1 MVSHR
6 WRDFRARALVAR
18 GHAETFLSE
27 LHLPRMPSMEQI
39 RRLAEGR
46 LARTPSLDE
55 ISRRTREIL
64 LEAVTKRLLGDGPA
78 SGPTGLAS
86 L

>member
-1 MVSHR
+1 
-6 WRDFRARALVAR
+6 
-18 GHAETFLSE
+18 
-27 LHLPRMPSMEQI
+27 MEQI
-39 RRLAEGR
+39 RRLGEGR

-64 LEAVTKRLLGDGPA
+64 LEAVTRHLLGDGTA
-78 SGPTGLAS
+78 SDPTGVAS